1 MLSCWL
7 ADENAVPSLRCACF
21 NNSVAPYISGE
32 NWEETKKIPVGEC
45 EDEVIKR
52 SSLACKK

>member
-7 ADENAVPSLRCACF
+7 ADENAVPSTRCACF

-32 NWEETKKIPVGEC
+32 NWEETKKIPVGEVWGWS
-45 EDEVIKR
+45 DK
-52 SSLACKK
+52 A